1 MKTLEDRLYNMACLL
16 AQELQE
22 IRDDCVEAS
31 GDETDMAAVKAL
43 LEDFD
48 TLSAEWLEQPG
59 TPDLFE
65 RALDQALNEGKG
77 VHWP

>member
-1 MKTLEDRLYNMACLL
+1 MKTIEDRMYNMACLL

-43 LEDFD
+43 LDDFD
-48 TLSAEWLEQPG
+48 TLSAEWLAQPG
-59 TPDLFE
+59 TQDLFDNRPDLFD
-65 RALDQALNEGKG
+65 RAIAASDEE
-77 VHWP
+77 